1 MAEQYAVDLLGS
13 LPLDIAIREGVDNGK
28 PTVAMQP
35 ESAIAAIYREI
46 ARRVAA
52 KLALRAR
59 DYSAKFPK
67 IVIQN
72 T

>member
-1 MAEQYAVDLLGS
+1 VDSG
-13 LPLDIAIREGVDNGK
+13 R
-28 PTVAMQP
+28 PTVALEP
-35 ESAIAAIYREI
+35 ESEVALEFRDI

-52 KLALRAR
+52 KIAMRAR

>member
-1 MAEQYAVDLLGS
+1 MAKQYDVDLLGS
-13 LPLDIAIREGVDNGK
+13 LPLDIQIREGVDSGR
-28 PTVAMQP
+28 PTVAIQP
-35 ESAIAAIYREI
+35 DSAIADSYREI